1 MPDGTVFDTLAK
13 PLFNDLLSK
22 AKTIVKPKKPT
33 ISEGSTSGQ
42 RKNIQQK
49 LRSYPRKLQE
59 HEAQLQKAIFEIYR
73 FVTEKLGGDVPE
85 VISKRLSEL
94 KS

>member
-13 PLFNDLLSK
+13 PLFDDLLSK

-33 ISEGSTSGQ
+33 TTQ
-42 RKNIQQK
+42 RKNVQQK

-59 HEAQLQKAIFEIYR
+59 HESALAKSIPRIYC
-73 FVTEKLGGDVPE
+73 FIIEKLGADVPE